1 MRDRIRVLVLG
12 TGQMGSGIIRL
23 VLEKPGLELVGAY
36 GRRAERAGTDIGQAV
51 GLRRPLG
58 LGISSELDNLIEH
71 SKPDVAIQATCSRL
85 DDAMAEI
92 VTLLRRGVRTISIA
106 EEMAFPARRFPE
118 AAREIDRLAKAS
130 NAAVLGT
137 GINPG
142 FVLDLLVIVLTGVC
156 SDVQSITATRVN
168 DLSDYGPS
176 VLEKQGVGVA
186 PEQFQ
191 RGLENGSVVGHI
203 GFVESIHMI
212 ARALGWEIDRIEE
225 TRKPIISKVRR
236 ETAFVTVAPGEV
248 AGCLHTAV
256 AYRGG
261 RALITLVH
269 PQEIHPELEDVETG
283 DTIEIVGTP
292 SLRFYTRPEIPGGAG
307 TIGLAVNTIPRVL
320 AAAPGLYSMA
330 DLPVPSAMMAD
341 VRALIPHTHG
351 RRSHG

>member
-58 LGISSELDNLIEH
+58 LSISSELDNLIER

-269 PQEIHPELEDVETG
+269 PQEIHPELADVETG

-292 SLRFYTRPEIPGGAG
+292 SLRFYTKPEIPGGAG

-351 RRSHG
+351 R

>member
-12 TGQMGSGIIRL
+12 TGQIGSGIIRL

-58 LGISSELDNLIEH
+58 LSISSELDNLIER

-269 PQEIHPELEDVETG
+269 PQEVHPELADVETG

-292 SLRFYTRPEIPGGAG
+292 SLRFYTKPEIPGGAG

-351 RRSHG
+351 R